1 MPQQSSFLNQV
12 EVYLPELLNLLK
24 ESVNIDSPSASKIQN
39 DRMADWYS
47 KLFTGLIGGKV
58 HRIEHPELGD
68 KLVCEFGTGPKHILI
83 VGHYDTVWPLG
94 EASRRP
100 FYIKDQ
106 KAYGPGVYD
115 MKAGILQ
122 AFFALKVLKDTGR
135 FPEEKKVVILLN
147 SDEELGSPT
156 SRELIE
162 TMASQSDLA
171 LVLEPPME
179 PQGALKTV
187 RKGSGRYKLI
197 VKGIS
202 AHAGVNPEKGVS
214 AIHELAFQIQKL
226 YALADT
232 AKGTTLNVGIVKGG
246 IGSNVIAEYAEA
258 EIDVRVASA
267 EEAQRVDTQI
277 KAIRPCLNKSELKIT
292 GGMIRPPMEKTKESA
307 ALFKLAQEIARD
319 EFDFGLEEAATGG
332 VSDGNF
338 TAGMGIP
345 TLDGLG
351 ASGDH
356 AHSPLEYVR
365 IDQIQF
371 RTALLA
377 RLIENC

>member
-1 MPQQSSFLNQV
+1 MPQQLSFLNQV
-12 EVYLPELLNLLK
+12 EAYLPELLNLLK

-47 KLFTGLIGGKV
+47 KLFTSLIGGKV
-58 HRIEHPELGD
+58 RRIKHPESGD
-68 KLVCEFGTGPKHILI
+68 KLLCEYGSGSKHILI

-94 EASRRP
+94 EANRRP

-122 AFFALKVLKDTGR
+122 AFFALRVLKDTGR
-135 FPEEKKVVILLN
+135 FPERKKVVILLN

-162 TMASQSDLA
+162 TTASQSDFA
-171 LVLEPPME
+171 FVLEPPME
-179 PQGALKTV
+179 PQGALKTM

-202 AHAGVNPEKGVS
+202 AHAGVSPDKGVS
-214 AIHELAFQIQKL
+214 AIQELAYQIQKL
-226 YALADT
+226 YALADPD
-232 AKGTTLNVGIVKGG
+232 KGTTLNVGVVKGG
-246 IGSNVIAEYAEA
+246 IGSNVVAEYAEA
-258 EIDVRVASA
+258 DIDVRVPSL
-267 EEAQRVDTQI
+267 EEAQRVDAQI
-277 KAIRPCLNKSELKIT
+277 KATRPYLENSELSVI
-292 GGMIRPPMEKTKESA
+292 GGMIRPPMEKTKEIA
-307 ALFKLAQEIARD
+307 TLFKLAQDIARD
-319 EFDFGLEEAATGG
+319 EFNFGLEEAATGG

-365 IDQIQF
+365 IDQIPF

-377 RLIENC
+377 RLIESC